1 MMVRPGPIRTLSHT
15 VVLALLELLAFAP
28 LGTVGHAAP
37 PSPDEW
43 VSNRSYRIDLLGRD
57 GPNGT
62 DHYRVTL
69 DWGATF
75 FAIAVETMPL
85 VPAEKAVS
93 ILMDGYR
100 STFPGRPVEDI
111 QPGDAFDF
119 YVPPGTLVC
128 ARWRQRG
135 NAMEYQSLRGDD
147 LVVYTN
153 PLHPIKY
160 RLARAEDPSRLE
172 VMVNHEVELEPD
184 ELAESLFG
192 RDDPE
197 FKPDYL
203 QIQRAKDIIANGTTT
218 VLVNAARAHI
228 DDFLEIK
235 GSGKAGG
242 ETENGLQIYWFS
254 SDDTAQPIFRVDD
267 GIRDQTD
274 PNAFPSPSRVYY
286 YKDGVVRTYQR
297 VEDVALLSG
306 RQPNSEDWA
315 KVYAEWGQLDPPPT
329 RWELGQPEQ
338 DAQAEEMNKLGI
350 AVLRFQPKQPPRG
363 NFLTQLLDT
372 LLSMMKRKES

>member
-1 MMVRPGPIRTLSHT
+1 MPVRPGPIRTFSYT
-15 VVLALLELLAFAP
+15 ALLSLLALLAFAP
-28 LGTVGHAAP
+28 LAPVGRAAP
-37 PSPDEW
+37 ASGEEW
-43 VSNRSYRIDLLGRD
+43 ISNRSYRIDLLGRD

-75 FAIAVETMPL
+75 FGIAVETMPL
-85 VPAEKAVS
+85 VPPEKAVS
-93 ILMDGYR
+93 LLMDGYR
-100 STFPGRPVEDI
+100 GTFPGRPVEDI
-111 QPGDAFDF
+111 QPGDVFDF

-128 ARWRQRG
+128 TRWRQRG
-135 NAMEYQSLRGDD
+135 NAMEYQSLRGDN
-147 LVVYTN
+147 LVVYID

-160 RLARAEDPSRLE
+160 RLARVEDPTRQE
-172 VMVNHEVELEPD
+172 VMVNHEVDLEPD
-184 ELAESLFG
+184 ELAKSIFG

-203 QIQRAKDIIANGTTT
+203 QIQRAKDIIANRTTT
-218 VLVNAARAHI
+218 VLINTARTHI

-242 ETENGLQIYWFS
+242 ETEDGLQIYWFS
-254 SDDTAQPIFRVDD
+254 SGETAQSIFRVDD

-274 PNAFPSPSRVYY
+274 PKAFPSPSRVYY

-297 VEDVALLSG
+297 VDDVALLSG
-306 RQPNSEDWA
+306 RQPNSEAWA
-315 KVYAEWGQLDPPPT
+315 KVYAEWGQLAPPPT

-338 DAQAEEMNKLGI
+338 DVQAEELNKLGI

-363 NFLTQLLDT
+363 NFLTQLLET